1 MTFSWFNLCLN
12 FLDLTIVTYL
22 TYFFRIKGVKDLAN
36 GRDTNSYNQ
45 GWEKISNNGGAQH
58 YCTIKK
64 VGGRKSILTCLK
76 KSGGYRPL
84 CPPSLPLILPPLYND
99 RTTTKIGHFSQYF
112 VLAFTRDF
120 VSTWDSL

>member
-22 TYFFRIKGVKDLAN
+22 TYVFRIKGVKDLAN

-45 GWEKISNNGGAQH
+45 GWEKISNNKGAQY

-64 VGGRKSILTCLK
+64 VGGKEVYIHLFK
-76 KSGGYRPL
+76 KKWGAQAPL
-84 CPPSLPLILPPLYND
+84 PPFPPS
-99 RTTTKIGHFSQYF
+99 
-112 VLAFTRDF
+112 
-120 VSTWDSL
+120 DSATPVQ